1 MNKDYRSR
9 RFSLSTGAD
18 VRNSSYVWYEDM
30 MRDRYS
36 VKTHLE
42 ECACAVRKELIKNNC
57 LNEKKILMTRA
68 VMTCTS
74 QMFVQMNTRYII

>member
-1 MNKDYRSR
+1 MTDWKRKKRWLSMNKGYRSR

-42 ECACAVRKELIKNNC
+42 ECA
-57 LNEKKILMTRA
+57 
-68 VMTCTS
+68 
-74 QMFVQMNTRYII
+74 

>member
-1 MNKDYRSR
+1 MNKGYNSG

-36 VKTHLE
+36 VKTHRE
-42 ECACAVRKELIKNNC
+42 ECTE
-57 LNEKKILMTRA
+57 EGTDKK
-68 VMTCTS
+68 
-74 QMFVQMNTRYII
+74 

>member
-1 MNKDYRSR
+1 MNKGYEGR

-42 ECACAVRKELIKNNC
+42 KRTQAARKKLIKKYIQKVRIFSHFLKQ
-57 LNEKKILMTRA
+57 LNKKKTQK
-68 VMTCTS
+68 V
-74 QMFVQMNTRYII
+74 